1 MSKAIKRDLALNG
14 SNKLLVHAPH
24 VSWLDFSKVV
34 GLEVDS
40 EKTQP
45 ECGTKY

>member
-1 MSKAIKRDLALNG
+1 
-14 SNKLLVHAPH
+14 
-24 VSWLDFSKVV
+24 VV